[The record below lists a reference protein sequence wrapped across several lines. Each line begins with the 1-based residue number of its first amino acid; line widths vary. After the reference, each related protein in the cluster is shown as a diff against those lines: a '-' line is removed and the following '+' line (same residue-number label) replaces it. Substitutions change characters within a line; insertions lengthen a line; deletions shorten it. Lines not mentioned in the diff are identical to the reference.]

1 MGLMTR
7 KTKMHAARALGQ
19 LDDDDVEDTRKIIRY
34 VPRFEEG
41 EELPGSASADQQTYT
56 YLVRRHHPPT
66 TAGSFMPA

>member
-7 KTKMHAARALGQ
+7 KTKINAARALGQ
-19 LDDDDVEDTRKIIRY
+19 LDDDNAEDTRKTIRY

-56 YLVRRHHPPT
+56 YLVRRHHTPT
-66 TAGSFMPA
+66 TAGFFSPA